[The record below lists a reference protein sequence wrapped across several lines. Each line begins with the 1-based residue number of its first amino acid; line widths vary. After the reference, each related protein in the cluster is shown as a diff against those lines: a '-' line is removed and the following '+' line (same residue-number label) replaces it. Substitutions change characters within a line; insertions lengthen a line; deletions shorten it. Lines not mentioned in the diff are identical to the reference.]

1 MNGSTDVTSALDC
14 MDMSLFKCQLP
25 YLRAETIYDSPMWN
39 SMSSFEFPKYKNAET
54 IVRHILDTYQTL
66 VRPVLDTC

>member
-25 YLRAETIYDSPMWN
+25 YLRADTMYDSPMWN

-54 IVRHILDTYQTL
+54 
-66 VRPVLDTC
+66 C